1 MEKQI
6 IEKLEKIKAKYLE
19 IEKTFFEKIKDNDFN
34 EIKKLTTEQ
43 KKYQLTYDL
52 YKKYLNLVDEIRDS
66 ENILQTESDK
76 KLSEQLKKLINSNKK
91 EILNLE
97 EKLLDSLIEKDPI
110 DDYNAFIEIKG
121 AAGGLEANIFAND
134 LLNMYLKYAQ
144 RLNFKTKI
152 IDLQESEKKGI
163 SYVNFKISGEGAY
176 GKFKYEAGVHRV
188 QRIPET
194 ESNGRVHTST
204 ATVSVIP
211 ELDDLELKIN
221 KSDLRID
228 TYRSSG
234 AGGQHV
240 NKTDSAVR
248 ILHIPTGIVVSSQ
261 NGRSQHDNK
270 DRAMQTL
277 RNKIYQQKIAQEQE
291 DLNKVKKE
299 AVGTGDRSEK
309 IRTYNYQQN
318 RVTDHRA
325 NITLKKL
332 DLIINGDLDELLNL
346 LHSSLQ
352 KKNNNNDF

>member
-6 IEKLEKIKAKYLE
+6 ILKLEEIKKKYQN
-19 IEKTFFEKIKDNDFN
+19 IEKEIFSNIKNNDFN
-34 EIKKLTTEQ
+34 KNNILAKEQ
-43 KKYQLTYDL
+43 KKYQLTYEL
-52 YKKYLNLVDEIRDS
+52 YQKYLDLISEIKDS
-66 ENILQTESDK
+66 ENILDIEDDK
-76 KLSEQLKKLINSNKK
+76 KLIEQLKKLISTNKK
-91 EILNLE
+91 EITNLE
-97 EKLLDSLIEKDPI
+97 EKILESLVEKDPI

-121 AAGGLEANIFAND
+121 AAGGLEANIFASD

-144 RLNFKTKI
+144 KINFKTQI
-152 IDLQESEKKGI
+152 IDMQESEKKGI
-163 SYVNFKISGEGAY
+163 SYVNFKIIGNGAY
-176 GKFKYEAGVHRV
+176 GKFKYESGVHRV

-194 ESNGRVHTST
+194 ESNGRIHTST
-204 ATVSVIP
+204 ATVSVTP
-211 ELDDLELKIN
+211 ELDDFDLKIN

-248 ILHIPTGIVVSSQ
+248 ILHIPTGIVSSSQ

-270 DRAMQTL
+270 DRAMQAL
-277 RNKIYQQKIAQEQE
+277 RSRIYQQKLKEEQE
-291 DLNKVKKE
+291 NLNKTKKE
-299 AVGTGDRSEK
+299 AVGTGDRAEK

-332 DLIINGDLDELLNL
+332 DLIINGDMDDLLNL
-346 LHSSLQ
+346 LHSGLQ
-352 KKNNNNDF
+352 EKNN

>member
-1 MEKQI
+1 MEKQVI
-6 IEKLEKIKAKYLE
+6 LKLEEIKNKYQNLE
-19 IEKTFFEKIKDNDFN
+19 KEILNNIKSNDFN
-34 EIKKLTTEQ
+34 KTNILAKEQ

-52 YKKYLNLVDEIRDS
+52 YQKYLDLISEIKDS
-66 ENILQTESDK
+66 ESILDIEEDK
-76 KLSEQLKKLINSNKK
+76 KLVDQLKKLISTNKK
-91 EILNLE
+91 IITNLE
-97 EKLLDSLIEKDPI
+97 ERILQSLVEKNPI

-121 AAGGLEANIFAND
+121 AAGGLEANIFASD

-144 RLNFKTKI
+144 KINFKTQI

-163 SYVNFKISGEGAY
+163 SYVNFKIKGIGAY
-176 GKFKYEAGVHRV
+176 GKFKYESGVHRV

-194 ESNGRVHTST
+194 ESNGRIHTST
-204 ATVSVIP
+204 ATVSVTP
-211 ELDDLELKIN
+211 ELDDFDLKIN

-248 ILHIPTGIVVSSQ
+248 ILHIPTGIISSSQ

-270 DRAMQTL
+270 DRAMQAL
-277 RNKIYQQKIAQEQE
+277 RSRIYQQKLKEEQE
-291 DLNKVKKE
+291 NLNKNKKE
-299 AVGTGDRSEK
+299 AVGTGDRAEK

-332 DLIINGDLDELLNL
+332 DLIINGDMDDLLNL
-346 LHSSLQ
+346 LHSGLQ
-352 KKNNNNDF
+352 KENN